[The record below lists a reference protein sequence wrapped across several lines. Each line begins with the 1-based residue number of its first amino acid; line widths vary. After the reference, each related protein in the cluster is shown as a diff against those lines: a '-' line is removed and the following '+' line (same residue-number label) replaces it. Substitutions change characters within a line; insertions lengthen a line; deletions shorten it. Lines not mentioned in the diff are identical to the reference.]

1 MDTGVLVAGLYS
13 RNEAHRCLQA
23 WHQGIF
29 HLAVSEEVFEEYRRV
44 A

>member
-1 MDTGVLVAGLYS
+1 MDTGVLVAGLYW